1 VAKAIIKVENLVK
14 RFGEITA
21 VNNINFAVKSGEIF
35 AFLGPNGAG
44 KSTTISMLTTML
56 RPTSGELFLDGHDV
70 TRNQD
75 LARKSFG
82 IVFQDPALEEE
93 LTAYENMQIHAVL
106 YGIPRNEQGPRI
118 EDLLRL
124 VDLWDRR
131 DSMVKTYS
139 GGMRR
144 RLEIARGLLH
154 HPKILFLDEPTLG
167 LDTQTR
173 NLLWDYVKK
182 LSQTEGMTI
191 FFTTHYLDE
200 AEAVADR
207 IAMID
212 HGKIIATGT
221 VKELTKQ
228 TGTKTLEEAYLSLTG
243 RSVRDETSLANN
255 GLNVRTAQ
263 RNSRLR

>member
-1 VAKAIIKVENLVK
+1 MAQPIIEARGVIK
-14 RFGEITA
+14 RFGDITA
-21 VNNINFAVKSGEIF
+21 VNDISFEVDKGEIF

-56 RPTSGELFLDGHDV
+56 RPTSGKLFLNNHDV
-70 TRNQD
+70 AKEQD
-75 LARKSFG
+75 SARKSFG
-82 IVFQDPALEEE
+82 IVFQDPSLEEE
-93 LTAYENMQIHAVL
+93 LSAYENMQIHAVL
-106 YGIPRNEQGPRI
+106 YGLPKKQQHERVKELM
-118 EDLLRL
+118 EL
-124 VDLWDRR
+124 VDLWERR

-173 NLLWDYVKK
+173 NLLWNYVKK
-182 LSQTEGMTI
+182 LRDNEGMTI

-207 IAMID
+207 IAIID
-212 HGKIIATGT
+212 HGKIITTGT
-221 VKELTKQ
+221 TAQLTKE
-228 TGTKTLEEAYLSLTG
+228 TGTKSLEEAYLKLTG
-243 RSVRDETSLANN
+243 KEVRDQLSLSNN
-255 GLNVRTAQ
+255 GLNARNVN

>member
-1 VAKAIIKVENLVK
+1 MAQFIIEARNVIK

-21 VNNINFAVKSGEIF
+21 VNDISFQVKAGKIF

-56 RPTSGELFLDGHDV
+56 RPTSGTLILNGRDV
-70 TRNQD
+70 VKEQAA
-75 LARKSFG
+75 ARQTFG
-82 IVFQDPALEEE
+82 IVFQDPSLEEE
-93 LTAYENMQIHAVL
+93 LSAYENMQIHAVL
-106 YGIPRNEQGPRI
+106 YSTRQQHERI
-118 EDLLRL
+118 KELMEL
-124 VDLWDRR
+124 VDLWERR
-131 DSMVKTYS
+131 DSMIKTYS

-182 LSQTEGMTI
+182 LRDNEGMTI

-207 IAMID
+207 IAIID
-212 HGKIIATGT
+212 HGKIITTGT
-221 VKELTKQ
+221 TAELTKV
-228 TGTKTLEEAYLSLTG
+228 TGTKSLEAAYLSLTG
-243 RSVRDETSLANN
+243 TNVRDEVSLSNN
-255 GLNVRTAQ
+255 GLNARNVN

>member
-1 VAKAIIKVENLVK
+1 MPNTVISAQNVVKTFGDIKAVDDISFDVK
-14 RFGEITA
+14 A
-21 VNNINFAVKSGEIF
+21 GEIF

-56 RPTSGELFLDGHDV
+56 RPTGGKLMLNNHDV
-70 TRNQD
+70 TKEQD
-75 LARKSFG
+75 KARKSFG

-93 LTAYENMQIHAVL
+93 LTAYENMKVHAVL
-106 YGIPRNEQGPRI
+106 YGIPKDEQEQRI
-118 EDLLRL
+118 EELLRL

-131 DSMVKTYS
+131 DSYVKTYS

-173 NLLWDYVKK
+173 NLLWDYVEK
-182 LSQTEGMTI
+182 LSRHEGMTI

-200 AEAVADR
+200 AESVADR
-207 IAMID
+207 IAIID
-212 HGKIIATGT
+212 HGKIVATGT
-221 VKELTKQ
+221 VKQLAKQ
-228 TGTKTLEEAYLSLTG
+228 TGTNTLEEAYLELTG
-243 RSVRDETSLANN
+243 RGVRDETSL
-255 GLNVRTAQ
+255 
-263 RNSRLR
+263 